1 MESNLSVIIQ
11 VINKI
16 GRPRSSSP
24 ICLITGMIT
33 DRIGRHEALLT
44 INHNYHNYNKTALN
58 SVESRLLGDKFDCQ
72 LVLLCYFFVWN
83 TRRVLYVI
91 M

>member
-1 MESNLSVIIQ
+1 MKSNLSVIIQ

-33 DRIGRHEALLT
+33 DRIGRHEALLP
-44 INHNYHNYNKTALN
+44 INHDYNKTALR
-58 SVESRLLGDKFDCQ
+58 SVASRLLGDKFYCQ

-83 TRRVLYVI
+83 TKRVLYVI